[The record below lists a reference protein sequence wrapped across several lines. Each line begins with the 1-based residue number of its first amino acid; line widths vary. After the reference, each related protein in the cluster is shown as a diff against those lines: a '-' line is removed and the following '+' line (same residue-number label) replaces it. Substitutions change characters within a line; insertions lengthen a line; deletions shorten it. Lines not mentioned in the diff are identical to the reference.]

1 MGDERD
7 FGGRDFDIRLGL
19 SFRMRRGYV
28 LYLRLPEIIP
38 GRIRGTLLQ
47 GFLRISK

>member
-7 FGGRDFDIRLGL
+7 FAGRDFDIRL

-38 GRIRGTLLQ
+38 RRIRGTLLQ